1 MSVVAVHGYAGGR
14 VQGVGFRRHARLR
27 ALQLGLCGW
36 VRNCPDGRVEYFL
49 EGEDQALQSM
59 LAWLRS
65 GPAAARVDS
74 LSQLDCPVK
83 GLTDFQVHE
92 DAPSGQ

>member
-1 MSVVAVHGYAGGR
+1 MVAVHGYAGGR
-14 VQGVGFRRHARLR
+14 VQGVGFRRHARLQ

-74 LSQLDCPVK
+74 LSEQGCLAQ
-83 GLTDFQVHE
+83 GLTDFQVRE

>member
-1 MSVVAVHGYAGGR
+1 M
-14 VQGVGFRRHARLR
+14 QGVGFRRHARLR

-83 GLTDFQVHE
+83 GVTDFQVHE